1 MTMNNNSFSPIIKN
15 FMMNEV
21 NKIIEKYNN
30 IETDKLEN
38 VEALISKIDNE
49 ELRQELLQDF
59 NKTLKL
65 STEIGN
71 QAIDNNIVQA
81 YFWIKQNC
89 DIEISIS
96 QMVKVFETVEESGY
110 AEINDNTIIYKRY
123 DGLEKL
129 EEERLQHM
137 LENQSYV
144 SNLFDKDTLADMWIN
159 GTTKEEMIKELIREV
174 DADELLSMK
183 SELMFDN
190 DFDEYIYAEI
200 DC

>member
-1 MTMNNNSFSPIIKN
+1 MNNNLSPIIKN

-21 NKIIEKYNN
+21 NKIIERYNN
-30 IETDKLEN
+30 IEKDKLEN

-59 NKTLKL
+59 DKTLKS

-71 QAIDNNIVQA
+71 QTVDNIVVKA
-81 YFWIKQNC
+81 YLWIKKNREA
-89 DIEISIS
+89 EISIS
-96 QMVKVFETVEESGY
+96 QMIKVFGDVEERGY
-110 AEINDNTIIYKRY
+110 GEINDNTTIYKRNQ
-123 DGLEKL
+123 GLEEL
-129 EEERLQHM
+129 EKEKLQHM
-137 LENQSYV
+137 LEDQSYV

-159 GTTKEEMIKELIREV
+159 GTTKEEMIEELIREV
-174 DADELLSMK
+174 NADELLGMK

-190 DFDEYIYAEI
+190 DIDEYIYAEI

>member
-1 MTMNNNSFSPIIKN
+1 MTMNNNFSPIIKN

-38 VEALISKIDNE
+38 VEVLISKIDND

-59 NKTLKL
+59 DKTLTV

-71 QAIDNNIVQA
+71 QTVDNTIIKA
-81 YFWIKQNC
+81 YLWIKKNC
-89 DIEISIS
+89 ELEISIS
-96 QMVKVFETVEESGY
+96 QMIKVFEDVEERGY
-110 AEINDNTIIYKRY
+110 GEINDNTIIYKRNV
-123 DGLEKL
+123 GLEEFEREKL
-129 EEERLQHM
+129 EYM
-137 LENQSYV
+137 LEDQSYV
-144 SNLFDKDTLADMWIN
+144 SNLFNKDTLADMWIN

-174 DADELLSMK
+174 DADELLGMK

>member
-1 MTMNNNSFSPIIKN
+1 MTMNNNFSPIIKN

-38 VEALISKIDNE
+38 VEALISKINNE
-49 ELRQELLQDF
+49 KLRQELLQDF
-59 NKTLKL
+59 DKTLKL

-71 QAIDNNIVQA
+71 QAIDNIIVQA
-81 YFWIKQNC
+81 YLWIKQNSGL
-89 DIEISIS
+89 EISIS
-96 QMVKVFETVEESGY
+96 QMIKVFEDVEESGY

-159 GTTKEEMIKELIREV
+159 GTTKEEMTKELIREV
-174 DADELLSMK
+174 DADELLGMK

-190 DFDEYIYAEI
+190 NFNEYIYAEI

>member
-1 MTMNNNSFSPIIKN
+1 MTMNNNLSPIIKN

-30 IETDKLEN
+30 IEKDKLEN
-38 VEALISKIDNE
+38 VEALISKFDNE

-59 NKTLKL
+59 DKTLKL
-65 STEIGN
+65 STEIRN
-71 QAIDNNIVQA
+71 QTVDNIVVKA
-81 YFWIKQNC
+81 YLWIKKNREA
-89 DIEISIS
+89 EISIS
-96 QMVKVFETVEESGY
+96 QMIKVFGDVEERGY
-110 AEINDNTIIYKRY
+110 GEINDNTTIYKRNQVLEE
-123 DGLEKL
+123 LEK
-129 EEERLQHM
+129 EKLQHM

-174 DADELLSMK
+174 DADELLGMK

-190 DFDEYIYAEI
+190 DIDEYIYAEI
-200 DC
+200 HC

>member
-1 MTMNNNSFSPIIKN
+1 MTMNNNLSPIIKN

-30 IETDKLEN
+30 IEKDKLEN

-59 NKTLKL
+59 DRTLKL

-71 QAIDNNIVQA
+71 QTVDNIVVKA
-81 YFWIKQNC
+81 YLWIKKNREA
-89 DIEISIS
+89 EISIS
-96 QMVKVFETVEESGY
+96 QMIKVFGDVEERGY
-110 AEINDNTIIYKRY
+110 TEINDNTIIYKRY
-123 DGLEKL
+123 EGLEKL
-129 EEERLQHM
+129 EKERLQHM
-137 LENQSYV
+137 LESQSYV

-159 GTTKEEMIKELIREV
+159 GTTKEEMIEELIREV
-174 DADELLSMK
+174 DADELLGMK

-190 DFDEYIYAEI
+190 DIDEYIYAEI

>member
-1 MTMNNNSFSPIIKN
+1 MTMNNNLSPIIKN

-30 IETDKLEN
+30 IEKDKLEN

-59 NKTLKL
+59 DKTLKL

-71 QAIDNNIVQA
+71 QTVDNIIVKA
-81 YFWIKQNC
+81 YLWIKKNREA
-89 DIEISIS
+89 EISIS
-96 QMVKVFETVEESGY
+96 QMIKVFGDVEERGY
-110 AEINDNTIIYKRY
+110 GEINDNTTIYKRNQ
-123 DGLEKL
+123 GLEEL
-129 EEERLQHM
+129 EKEKLQHM
-137 LENQSYV
+137 LEDQSYV

-159 GTTKEEMIKELIREV
+159 GTTKEEMIEESIREV
-174 DADELLSMK
+174 DADELLGMK
-183 SELMFDN
+183 SELMFDT
-190 DFDEYIYAEI
+190 DFDEYIYAEL

>member
-1 MTMNNNSFSPIIKN
+1 MTMNNNFSPIIKN

-30 IETDKLEN
+30 IEKDKLEN

-59 NKTLKL
+59 DKTLKL

-71 QAIDNNIVQA
+71 QTLDNTIIQA
-81 YFWIKQNC
+81 YFWIKENS
-89 DIEISIS
+89 DLEISIS
-96 QMVKVFETVEESGY
+96 QMIKVFETVEECGY
-110 AEINDNTIIYKRY
+110 GEINDNTIIYKRY
-123 DGLEKL
+123 EGLEKFEREKL
-129 EEERLQHM
+129 EYM
-137 LENQSYV
+137 LEDQSYV

-174 DADELLSMK
+174 DADELLGMK

-190 DFDEYIYAEI
+190 DFDEYIYA
-200 DC
+200 

>member
-1 MTMNNNSFSPIIKN
+1 MTMNNNFSPIIKN

-38 VEALISKIDNE
+38 VEALISKIDND

-59 NKTLKL
+59 DKTLKL

-71 QAIDNNIVQA
+71 QAIDNTIAKA
-81 YFWIKQNC
+81 YMWINKNS
-89 DIEISIS
+89 DVEISIS
-96 QMVKVFETVEESGY
+96 QMIKVFEDVEGNGY
-110 AEINDNTIIYKRY
+110 GEINDNTIIYKRY
-123 DGLEKL
+123 EGLEKL
-129 EEERLQHM
+129 EEERLEYM

-159 GTTKEEMIKELIREV
+159 GTTKDEMIKELIREV
-174 DADELLSMK
+174 DADELLGMK

>member
-1 MTMNNNSFSPIIKN
+1 MTMNNNLSPIIKN

-21 NKIIEKYNN
+21 NKIIERYNN
-30 IETDKLEN
+30 IEKDKLEN

-59 NKTLKL
+59 DKTLKS

-71 QAIDNNIVQA
+71 QTVDNIVVKA
-81 YFWIKQNC
+81 YLWIKKNREA
-89 DIEISIS
+89 EISIS
-96 QMVKVFETVEESGY
+96 QMIKVFGDVEERGY
-110 AEINDNTIIYKRY
+110 GEINDNTTIYKRNQ
-123 DGLEKL
+123 GLEEL
-129 EEERLQHM
+129 EKEKLQHM
-137 LENQSYV
+137 LEDQSYV

-159 GTTKEEMIKELIREV
+159 GTTKEEMIEELIREV
-174 DADELLSMK
+174 NADELLGMK

-190 DFDEYIYAEI
+190 DIDEYIYAEI

>member
-1 MTMNNNSFSPIIKN
+1 MTMNNDFSLIIKN

-30 IETDKLEN
+30 IEKDKLEN

-59 NKTLKL
+59 DKTLKL

-71 QAIDNNIVQA
+71 QAVDNTVVQA
-81 YFWIKQNC
+81 YFWINKNS
-89 DIEISIS
+89 DLEISIS
-96 QMVKVFETVEESGY
+96 QMIKVFEDVEESGY
-110 AEINDNTIIYKRY
+110 GEINDNTIIYKRNA
-123 DGLEKL
+123 GLEEFEREKL
-129 EEERLQHM
+129 EYM
-137 LENQSYV
+137 LEDQSYV

-174 DADELLSMK
+174 DADELLGMK